1 MLPSARLFR
10 PPSFGMAALLR
21 EHGVL
26 TNLFRAM
33 KCISIDAE
41 IGHRAGT
48 FSAIIKKA
56 MASNSAMPSWPRQL

>member
-33 KCISIDAE
+33 KCISDE
-41 IGHRAGT
+41 MH
-48 FSAIIKKA
+48 
-56 MASNSAMPSWPRQL
+56 LY